1 MVGSFHEQE
10 GALNSFTTI
19 HGQTWET
26 YLVSTTEANKQQDD
40 MATMWSHRE
49 FF

>member
-26 YLVSTTEANKQQDD
+26 YLVSTTEGNLLAVGQVP
-40 MATMWSHRE
+40 S
-49 FF
+49 